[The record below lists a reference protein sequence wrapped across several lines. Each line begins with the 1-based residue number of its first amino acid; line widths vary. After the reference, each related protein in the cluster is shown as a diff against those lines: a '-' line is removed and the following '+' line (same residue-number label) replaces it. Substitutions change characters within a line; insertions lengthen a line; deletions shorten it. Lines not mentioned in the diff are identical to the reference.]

1 MPTFNFSR
9 QWKQTQFSESGYF
22 ISDELNDKNQDENDH
37 EGVSIDDTQVNVEF
51 KYKNLTDK
59 TIHYTLTIQ
68 RSTGRFAEN
77 RFLRRTYTLVRMP
90 SRSGATGLNLFC
102 CRARFAFVSL

>member
-9 QWKQTQFSESGYF
+9 QWKQTQLSKSGYF
-22 ISDELNDKNQDENDH
+22 ISDELNDKNEN

-59 TIHYTLTIQ
+59 TISLHVDYSEVNWALC
-68 RSTGRFAEN
+68 REPFFASN
-77 RFLRRTYTLVRMP
+77 LYAGSHAQPVRGD
-90 SRSGATGLNLFC
+90 RLNLFC
-102 CRARFAFVSL
+102 CGARFAFVSL